1 VVAVTALALGVGLGA
16 IGLAVQACGNGTGV
30 ASGGAC
36 ITAIDCA
43 AGLICLPKTHVCSSN
58 LTSVETMLEGGNDTS
73 AAAPDGGTPV
83 IPTDAA
89 VSTDAPA
96 ATDTGTAGSG

>member
-1 VVAVTALALGVGLGA
+1 MGVGLAGA
-16 IGLAVQACGNGTGV
+16 GLGVQACGNGTGV

-73 AAAPDGGTPV
+73 AAAPDSGTPK
-83 IPTDAA
+83 IPTDAPA
-89 VSTDAPA
+89 STDAPA
-96 ATDTGTAGSG
+96 PTDTGVAGSG